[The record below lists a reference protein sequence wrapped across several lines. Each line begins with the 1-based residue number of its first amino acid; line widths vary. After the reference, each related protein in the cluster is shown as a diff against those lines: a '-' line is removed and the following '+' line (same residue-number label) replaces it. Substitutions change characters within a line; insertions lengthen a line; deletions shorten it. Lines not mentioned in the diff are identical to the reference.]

1 MNIIKNYGENNCEIL
16 WLILRQDIVNIFGQ
30 ISWIFVWNIWT
41 YSFHL
46 EKRLLWAVAVT
57 QLDASHHH
65 CSSSH
70 LFLLIIL
77 DLDDGDDDDDH
88 DHDDDDDDDQDD
100 DDDDDKW
107 SCISLLRSLFLPPRQ
122 FANSWGMITMALLDH
137 REDDDTDGDDD
148 DDDD

>member
-1 MNIIKNYGENNCEIL
+1 MMMMVMMMMQMMEFMRWCCTIDRSPIEGRGKA
-16 WLILRQDIVNIFGQ
+16 V
-30 ISWIFVWNIWT
+30 V
-41 YSFHL
+41 
-46 EKRLLWAVAVT
+46 RL
-57 QLDASHHH
+57 DNHPDH
-65 CSSSH
+65 
-70 LFLLIIL
+70 
-77 DLDDGDDDDDH
+77 DDDDDH